1 MIGLRGEMK
10 EIKILIIDDSKLD
23 NTILTDI
30 VKEMGFKTISVYSP
44 EEGLKILRKEKIDLI
59 LLDIVM
65 KGMNGYEFLEAIHPY
80 KKTTYL
86 PVIFVTSLDSMKYLV
101 EGLEKGAI
109 DYIKK
114 PFSPAEVKARIK
126 VALRVKALNEELIKM
141 NNKLREMVVRDS
153 LTGLYNH
160 GYIISRLKEEF
171 SYAKEHKISSS
182 FLMIDIDKFKI
193 INDTY
198 GHLVGDEVLKGLS
211 KFLLKKIGKKGYVGR
226 YGGEEFA
233 IILSG
238 FEIKESVDFA
248 KEIIEDLHATSFYS
262 NNKRGLKLYI
272 SISIGLTPFPH
283 NYKCYV
289 DVTKMADAALYKA
302 KEWGRDM
309 CVVYEEGEFKKV

>member
-1 MIGLRGEMK
+1 MIGLRREMK
-10 EIKILIIDDSKLD
+10 EMKILIIDDSKLD

-86 PVIFVTSLDSMKYLV
+86 PVIFVTGLDSIKDLV
-101 EGLEKGAI
+101 EGLEKGAV

-114 PFSPAEVKARIK
+114 PFSPLEVKARIK
-126 VALRVKALNEELIKM
+126 VALRVKALNEELIKV
-141 NNKLREMVVRDS
+141 NNRLREMVVRDS

-160 GYIISRLKEEF
+160 GYIISKLKEEF
-171 SYAKEHKISSS
+171 NYAKEHNTISS
-182 FLMIDIDKFKI
+182 FLMMDIDKFKA
-193 INDTY
+193 INDNY

-211 KFLLKKIGKKGYVGR
+211 RFLLKKVGKGGYVGR

-233 IILSG
+233 IILSSFG
-238 FEIKESVDFA
+238 VKESVKFTE
-248 KEIIEDLHATSFYS
+248 EIIESLHTTSFYS
-262 NNKRGLKLYI
+262 DNKKNVKLYI
-272 SISIGLTPFPH
+272 SISIGLTVFP
-283 NYKCYV
+283 NDYKHYV
-289 DVTKMADAALYKA
+289 NVTKMADAALYKA

-309 CVVYEEGEFKKV
+309 CVIYEGGKFKKI

>member
-1 MIGLRGEMK
+1 MTGLQRKMK
-10 EIKILIIDDSKLD
+10 KAKILIIDDSKLD

-30 VKEMGFKTISVYSP
+30 VKEMGFETISVYSP
-44 EEGLKILRKEKIDLI
+44 KKALKILKRENIDLI

-65 KGMNGYEFLEAIHPY
+65 KEMNGYEFLEAIHPY

-86 PVIFVTSLDSMKYLV
+86 PVIFVTSLDSMEYLV

-126 VALRVKALNEELIKM
+126 VALRIKALNEDLIKM
-141 NNKLREMVVRDS
+141 NNKLKEMVIRDS

-160 GYIISRLKEEF
+160 GYIISKLKEEF
-171 SYAKEHKISSS
+171 SYAKERNTTSS
-182 FLMIDIDKFKI
+182 FLMIDIDKFKA

-211 KFLLKKIGKKGYVGR
+211 KFLLKKIGKRGYVGR

-233 IILSG
+233 IILPG
-238 FEIKESVDFA
+238 LGIGESVEFT
-248 KEIIEDLHATSFYS
+248 KEVIEDLHITSFYS
-262 NNKRGLKLYI
+262 NNKRDVKLYV
-272 SISIGLTPFPH
+272 SISIGLTEFPID
-283 NYKCYV
+283 YKCYV
-289 DVTKMADAALYKA
+289 DVTKMADTALYKA

-309 CVVYEEGEFKKV
+309 CVIYEGGEFKKI